1 MALRKINPAMLA
13 TQLTAS
19 SIADSA
25 ITTAKL
31 ADGAVATA
39 KLADSAVTS
48 LKVADGTIAPV
59 DTTTQIAT
67 TGKALSVAIALG

>member
-1 MALRKINPAMLA
+1 MALRKIDPAMIGSQIP
-13 TQLTAS
+13 TS
-19 SIADSA
+19 KIADGA
-25 ITTAKL
+25 ITT
-31 ADGAVATA
+31 D

>member
-1 MALRKINPAMLA
+1 MALRKIDPTMIGSQIP
-13 TQLTAS
+13 TS
-19 SIADSA
+19 KIADGA
-25 ITTAKL
+25 ITT
-31 ADGAVATA
+31 D

-59 DTTTQIAT
+59 DTTSQIAT